1 VVFAL
6 LGLCIVVAFIGIVNT
21 MALSILERTREIGL
35 LRAIG
40 TSRRQLRSMV
50 RWEAIIVGVFGA
62 MLGVILGIIIGYAA
76 VTAIPDSFISV
87 VSIPWTYAI
96 IFTIVGGVLGMF
108 AAVLPARRAARMNVL
123 DAISSV

>member
-1 VVFAL
+1 
-6 LGLCIVVAFIGIVNT
+6 
-21 MALSILERTREIGL
+21 
-35 LRAIG
+35 RAIG

-62 MLGVILGIIIGYAA
+62 LLGVVLGIIIGYAA
-76 VTAIPDSFISV
+76 VSAIPDSFISV
-87 VSIPWTYAI
+87 VSIPWRWAV

-123 DAISSV
+123 DAISTV